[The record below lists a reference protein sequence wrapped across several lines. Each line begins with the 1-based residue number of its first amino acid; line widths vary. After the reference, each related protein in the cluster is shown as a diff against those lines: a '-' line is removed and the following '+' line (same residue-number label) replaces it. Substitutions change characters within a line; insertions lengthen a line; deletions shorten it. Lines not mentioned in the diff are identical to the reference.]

1 MAWKMNPPSS
11 FSSISYRNNDDFYH
25 PTGHRRFGECHK
37 SYQPRPNNG
46 KD

>member
-1 MAWKMNPPSS
+1 MNPASN
-11 FSSISYRNNDDFYH
+11 FSRISYRNNDDFYH
-25 PTGHRRFGECHK
+25 PTGHRSFGECHK

>member
-1 MAWKMNPPSS
+1 MNPASN

-37 SYQPRPNNG
+37 SYQPRPNND